1 MFEFCCDYALHHL
14 FIKTS
19 FVLDWLLH
27 NIKVFKIRFH
37 AKYITYLLI
46 LCKLRL
52 HQALKFY
59 LLINHLYRNDNLV
72 YFINFLDLY
81 FSWRKIKKAYT
92 KFECCDLRCCPAL
105 FSSIR
110 CLFKFLTFFSKF
122 SEEKSSKIKPWFWA
136 KDFGIIEE
144 NSLKI
149 FGPWWRLQRLAGLKL
164 QVNNFQKVS
173 FVYLCLLT
181 YLS

>member
-1 MFEFCCDYALHHL
+1 M
-14 FIKTS
+14 I
-19 FVLDWLLH
+19 
-27 NIKVFKIRFH
+27 
-37 AKYITYLLI
+37 ITYLLI
-46 LCKLRL
+46 LYKLRL
-52 HQALKFY
+52 HPALKFY
-59 LLINHLYRNDNLV
+59 LLINHSYRNDNLV

-92 KFECCDLRCCPAL
+92 KFKCSDLSCCSAL

-122 SEEKSSKIKPWFWA
+122 SEEKSSKSNLDSGRKILEPK
-136 KDFGIIEE
+136 K
-144 NSLKI
+144 KI
-149 FGPWWRLQRLAGLKL
+149 FGPWWRHQRLAGLKL

-181 YLS
+181 FLKKSFVIYLLKVMTGNGQLTDKRSIHNKWLLKKSTF